1 MPESVPPAATPAA
14 MPSPLRPATMLP
26 TNAHSGAYFT
36 IHSWFDMYPPAASTT
51 AFALMSTTDPSFA
64 TKRAPAMVPSSSTM
78 SVLKVVSNR

>member
-1 MPESVPPAATPAA
+1 
-14 MPSPLRPATMLP
+14 
-26 TNAHSGAYFT
+26 
-36 IHSWFDMYPPAASTT
+36 MYPPAASTT